1 MNRETKLRWLAVLAG
16 AFLLTGCEAQKIGDI
31 KADPSKYSGK
41 TVKVA
46 GRVTTSFGVLS
57 SGAYEI
63 EDDTGKIFVLSNSG
77 VPAQGSNVVVE
88 GSVFS
93 GAMVAGQSVG
103 VAIRESK
110 HEVQ

>member
-1 MNRETKLRWLAVLAG
+1 MKRETRLRLLAVLAG
-16 AFLLTGCEAQKIGDI
+16 AFLLMGCEAVKIADV
-31 KADPSKYSGK
+31 KANPSKYSGK

-57 SGAYEI
+57 TGGYEI
-63 EDDTGKIFVLSNSG
+63 QDDSGRIFVISNHG
-77 VPAQGSNVVVE
+77 VPAQGANVVVE

-93 GAMVAGQSVG
+93 GAMIAGQPVG

-110 HEVQ
+110 HEVR